1 MTNKKTIFKVS
12 SAALALSI
20 GFTVVAPTASTFA
33 ATTDT
38 TEAAPSPQTIEQVKN
53 FKPSQKAMDFMSK
66 VVKSGAINEF
76 NYSSDFKTM
85 SYKHDMNTIKAT
97 YNFNDEDIAQL
108 DYIVNF
114 YNESMKNSTVATET
128 LSNQNMNPITKGV
141 STYVN
146 VDYGWTW
153 IKLGFSNA
161 EMKLFL
167 VEAAMAGPYALYAAF
182 VGLSAITST
191 PVGAAIIGVL
201 GAIGLP
207 SFASICQ
214 TIIRANVA
222 GKGINVEA
230 GLDGVIPYITAS
242 VARH

>member
-1 MTNKKTIFKVS
+1 MKKTIFKVS
-12 SAALALSI
+12 SATLALSI
-20 GFTVVAPTASTFA
+20 GFITLVPSTSTLAAEKEKVGSTSTA
-33 ATTDT
+33 
-38 TEAAPSPQTIEQVKN
+38 QTIKDIKN
-53 FKPSQKAMDFMSK
+53 FKPSQEAIDFMSK

-85 SYKHDMNTIKAT
+85 SYKHDMETIKT
-97 YNFNDEDIAQL
+97 IYNFNDDDITQL
-108 DYIVNF
+108 NYIMNF
-114 YNESMKNSTVATET
+114 YNKAQQNSSAT
-128 LSNQNMNPITKGV
+128 LAKLNHQK
-141 STYVN
+141 VN

-153 IKLGFSNA
+153 IKLGFSNT

-191 PVGAAIIGVL
+191 PVGGTIIGVL

-207 SFASICQ
+207 KFASICQ
-214 TIIRANVA
+214 TIIRASA
-222 GKGINVEA
+222 ARKGVNVEM
-230 GLDGVIPYITAS
+230 GLDGVIPYISAS